1 MSITI
6 VSPQPKPAQAAAAAD
21 NSANSAA
28 GNDASMAGQDF
39 ASLLLGQLIP
49 VTAES
54 LPETPLKAEL
64 PAEEAIAVD
73 TTNLFAA
80 LGIIPAEMKPV
91 TSPRSSCDQA
101 LAAKTTGGS
110 ELPALGKSDSAM
122 DSLKNLQA
130 QASLASQKMGSTS
143 DTPQDSAVVPLSI
156 DKPAKFAVP
165 ALTPEPETIVST
177 KSTADTLTTT
187 TVTTTPAP
195 TGQSA
200 LPVRIETQINL
211 PTPVRDQ
218 SWTNDFSQKVVW
230 LASNDKQSAQITLNP
245 PQMGPIEVSITMD
258 KGTATASFASANQ
271 EVRNSIETAL
281 PRLRE
286 MFASAGIELG
296 QTNVSSESFQQQA
309 NKDEWK
315 SATPRWSNDQAI
327 LVGSTSGSL
336 PARAFLAQQG
346 NGRVDIFA

>member
-1 MSITI
+1 MSITL

-21 NSANSAA
+21 NTANNTS
-28 GNDASMAGQDF
+28 GNDAVTAGQDF
-39 ASLLLGQLIP
+39 ASLLLGQLVPLTTETI
-49 VTAES
+49 
-54 LPETPLKAEL
+54 PETPLKAEL
-64 PAEEAIAVD
+64 PSEEAVSVD

-80 LGIIPAEMKPV
+80 LGMVPAEMKPV
-91 TSPRSSCDQA
+91 TNARTSSDSA
-101 LAAKTTGGS
+101 LSAKIAGDS
-110 ELPALGKSDSAM
+110 DLPALGKSDSTM

-130 QASLASQKMGSTS
+130 QAALASQKTSSAST
-143 DTPQDSAVVPLSI
+143 DTPQETHAGPLIS

-165 ALTPEPETIVST
+165 ALSPEPEKLVST
-177 KSTADTLTTT
+177 KSTSDTLTTT
-187 TVTTTPAP
+187 TVTTQAPAA
-195 TGQSA
+195 QNS
-200 LPVRIETQINL
+200 LPVRNETQITVA
-211 PTPVRDQ
+211 TPVRDQ

-230 LASNDKQSAQITLNP
+230 LASNDKQTAQITLNP

-258 KGTATASFASANQ
+258 KGTASASFVSANQ
-271 EVRNSIETAL
+271 EVRDSIETAL

-327 LVGSTSGSL
+327 LVGSTSGTL
-336 PARAFLAQQG
+336 PARAFLSQQG